1 MTAPPPL
8 LLERLWT
15 EPMGWAEPKA
25 ERAGPKGWAE
35 PMGLVEPTKLAE
47 PMGWAELKRGV
58 SRDGPALPPFRAAV
72 DGAYGVGGAYE
83 VGVAKGVGGA

>member
-35 PMGLVEPTKLAE
+35 PMGLLE
-47 PMGWAELKRGV
+47 PMRVG
-58 SRDGPALPPFRAAV
+58 
-72 DGAYGVGGAYE
+72 GAYGVGGA
-83 VGVAKGVGGA
+83 